1 MLTDGRYFRQP
12 TGSEMNF
19 AHWGEKQE
27 KWLFQLLETPLPT
40 WIVNGSEFFGMRHE
54 KESFSRDHAVNFE
67 KVLNKF
73 AKSPSPVMLAS
84 GDIHMT
90 EISKVNLSENKQAYE
105 FNVGP
110 WHSRLPFK

>member
-12 TGSEMNF
+12 TGSEMEF

-40 WIVNGSEFFGMRHE
+40 WFVNGSEFFGMHHE

-73 AKSPSPVMLAS
+73 AFYLFSL
-84 GDIHMT
+84 
-90 EISKVNLSENKQAYE
+90 
-105 FNVGP
+105 
-110 WHSRLPFK
+110 